1 MLDAMRYLG
10 VGETAPE
17 SLRRDMAKTAALL
30 AASLQPRFV
39 YRYFDLELESD
50 GFRVAGT
57 DLLLRGRTVETML
70 AQCRRCVLLAC
81 TLGAEF
87 DAMLRREQIRDMSRA
102 VMLDACGSAWVESG
116 CDAAEAEVRAALPEG
131 LYLTD
136 RFSPGYGDLP
146 LEHQHAICALLDT
159 ERRIGLHVTNSCLLN
174 PMKSVT
180 AIIGIADQPQMA
192 RIRGCGFC
200 SMRKTCQLRK
210 GGTHCE
216 L

>member
-1 MLDAMRYLG
+1 
-10 VGETAPE
+10 
-17 SLRRDMAKTAALL
+17 MAETAALL
-30 AASLQPRFV
+30 TAALQPRFV
-39 YRYFDLELESD
+39 FRYFDLEQEAD
-50 GFRVAGT
+50 GFRVMGT
-57 DLLLRGRTVETML
+57 DLMLRGRTAETML
-70 AQCRRCVLLAC
+70 APCRRCVLMAC
-81 TLGAEF
+81 TLGVEF
-87 DAMLRREQIRDMSRA
+87 DAMLRREQVRDMSRA

-116 CDAAEAEVRAALPEG
+116 CDPVEAEVRAALPEG

-146 LEHQHAICALLDT
+146 LEHQHGICALLDA
-159 ERRIGLHVTNSCLLN
+159 ERRIGLHVTDSCLLN

-180 AIIGIADQPQMA
+180 AVIGIADRPQMA

>member
-1 MLDAMRYLG
+1 MLEAMRYLG

-17 SLRRDMAKTAALL
+17 SLRRDMAETAALL
-30 AASLQPRFV
+30 TAALQPRFI
-39 YRYFDLELESD
+39 YRYFSLEQEAG
-50 GFRVAGT
+50 GFRVVGT
-57 DLLLRGRTVETML
+57 ELLLKGSTAETML
-70 AQCRRCVLLAC
+70 AQCRQCVLLAC
-81 TLGAEF
+81 TLGVEF
-87 DAMLRREQIRDMSRA
+87 DAMLRREQVRDMSRA

-116 CDAAEAEVRAALPEG
+116 CDAAETELRAALPEG
-131 LYLTD
+131 MHLTD

-146 LEHQHAICALLDT
+146 LEHQRVIGALLDA
-159 ERRIGLHVTNSCLLN
+159 ERRIGLHVTDSCLLN

-180 AIIGIADQPQMA
+180 AVIGIADQPQMA

-210 GGTHCE
+210 GGTRCE